1 MRKELALNAWTD
13 FPQVVESVKIHLK
26 DVLKSES
33 RMDHVK
39 NVQKDILCLV
49 INAINKTKKFQTA
62 ISNLLITN
70 VKFVNQDIIKWG
82 LSAF

>member
-1 MRKELALNAWTD
+1 MG
-13 FPQVVESVKIHLK
+13 SVKIHPK

-39 NVQKDILCLV
+39 NAQKDILCLA
-49 INAINKTKKFQTA
+49 INVINKTKKFPTV
-62 ISNLLITN
+62 ISNLLIAN

-82 LSAF
+82 LSVF